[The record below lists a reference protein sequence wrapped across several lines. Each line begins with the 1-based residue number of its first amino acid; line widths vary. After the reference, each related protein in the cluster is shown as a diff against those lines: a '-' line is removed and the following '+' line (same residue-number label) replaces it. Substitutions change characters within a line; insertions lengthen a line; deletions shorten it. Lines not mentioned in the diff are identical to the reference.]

1 MVSPVRIAIAQPQRR
16 PRRLVAEIGWSIAA
30 GVCVRRVPI
39 PQPAAALGGAML
51 QPLRSL
57 SESAAL
63 KILHR
68 ATEIDATEGGTI
80 DITVLRQSAVEAGIA
95 EAAVDRALIEY
106 EAAEERQAAFRRW
119 TYRLASGAAAGLGLF
134 GLFVL
139 GLALSA
145 DVSVVDAIR
154 DLLDLR

>member
-1 MVSPVRIAIAQPQRR
+1 
-16 PRRLVAEIGWSIAA
+16 
-30 GVCVRRVPI
+30 
-39 PQPAAALGGAML
+39 ML
-51 QPLRSL
+51 RPLRSI

-63 KILHR
+63 EILHR
-68 ATEIDATEGGTI
+68 ATEIDATEGGTV
-80 DITVLRQSAVEAGIA
+80 DVTVLRQSAVEAGIA
-95 EAAVDRALIEY
+95 AAAVERALIEY
-106 EAAEERQAAFRRW
+106 EAVEARRATLRRW

-145 DVSVVDAIR
+145 DVSVVDAMR